1 MPLYGFRKLSFAS
14 LAVTTLILTG
24 CANGA
29 APSSSPEVNPASG
42 TQQSFEPGVTTVST
56 TEGLVST
63 EWLAANATDP
73 DLVVLHISWEE
84 GVYERGHIPGARK
97 LDWYSGLTGGE
108 SPDLQWNSGG
118 GIVNQERFRTVAQE
132 LGINQNS
139 KVIVYGETH
148 QLFATWAVWVFK
160 VYGFNNIRLLD
171 GGLQKWTADGK
182 NLSLEIPSVEPGN
195 FEPTDANTNLRAFI
209 DEVVLAAQDTDGG
222 SLIVDNRALGEYSG
236 AIESGARFDGHVASA
251 ENVFSFALFNDD
263 GTYQTP
269 DFITNAY
276 DVVGVTDA
284 ENVILYCGTGLL
296 ASASWFALTQVLGFE
311 NVKNYDGSW
320 AEYGNSD
327 DVPIENSAS

>member
-1 MPLYGFRKLSFAS
+1 MSIKTVKKISFAS
-14 LAVTTLILTG
+14 LAVAALVLAG
-24 CANGA
+24 CANTA
-29 APSSSPEVNPASG
+29 VTPSSTDDPASAS
-42 TQQSFEPGVTTVST
+42 QQSFEPGVTTVST

-73 DLVVLHISWEE
+73 DLVVVHISWEE

-108 SPDLQWNSGG
+108 SPDLQFNSDG
-118 GIVNQERFRTVAQE
+118 GIVDQERFQTVAQN
-132 LGINQNS
+132 LGINSDS

-160 VYGFNNIRLLD
+160 IYGFNNVRLLD
-171 GGLQKWTADGK
+171 GGLQKWIANGE
-182 NLSLEIPSVEPGN
+182 NLSLAVPSVEPGN
-195 FEPTDANTNLRAFI
+195 FEPTDANTKLRAFI

-222 SLIVDNRALGEYSG
+222 SLIVDNRALEEYSG
-236 AIESGARFDGHVASA
+236 AIDSGARFDGHVASA
-251 ENVFSFALFNDD
+251 ENVFSFALFDDD
-263 GTYQTP
+263 GTYRTP
-269 DFITNAY
+269 GFITDAY
-276 DVVGVTDA
+276 DAIGATEAD
-284 ENVILYCGTGLL
+284 NVILYCGTGLL

-327 DVPIENSAS
+327 DVPIETSVS